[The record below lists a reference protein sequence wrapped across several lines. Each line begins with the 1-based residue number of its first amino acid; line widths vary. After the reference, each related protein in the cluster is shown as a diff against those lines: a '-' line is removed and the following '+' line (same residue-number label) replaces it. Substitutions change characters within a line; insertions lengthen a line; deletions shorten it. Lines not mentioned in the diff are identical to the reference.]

1 MGEKIAERF
10 LSRTACAKVAAVVD
24 ALPFGLDQKA
34 ESIGTVVLMRVA
46 DDDIAE
52 VERVQIDSGK
62 ILTKRRTCVEKNG
75 TTTGLNLY
83 ADAADL
89 SAPSVDGDFHVASPL
104 QKDMRRM
111 SCIRTEEVLLL
122 IS

>member
-1 MGEKIAERF
+1 M
-10 LSRTACAKVAAVVD
+10 
-24 ALPFGLDQKA
+24 
-34 ESIGTVVLMRVA
+34 VLMRVA

-62 ILTKRRTCVEKNG
+62 RLTKRRTCVEKNG
-75 TTTGLNLY
+75 SIPGLNLY

-89 SAPSVDGDFHVASPL
+89 PAPSVNGDFHVASPL

-111 SCIRTEEVLLL
+111 SCIRIEEALLL